1 MIGRMA
7 FWSGEKLLE
16 NKGVVIPFSDG
27 QVDCNAYTLRMGNCY
42 YRTADRET
50 GYEQKKTFLTDGES
64 FLIPA
69 GQFAYLLT
77 KEEVNIPHYAMA
89 FISMRTPMKFQGLI
103 NVSGFHVDPGYNG
116 KLVYAVYN
124 ASPSPIQICEND
136 KVFKIWFCDI
146 DRVSEQFYRGK
157 PLNDISNEIIK
168 GMSKEIFSLQT
179 VADKIRNLDNA
190 MNARLAGLQPTIDNL
205 GFIWRAIIIGVV
217 ASIAVSY
224 LALSLPVYSK
234 VGQDIVGWI
243 WPSRPAVLSPSQ
255 PSRPPSQSVP
265 SQ

>member
-1 MIGRMA
+1 MA

-16 NKGVVIPFSDG
+16 NKGVIIPFSDG
-27 QVDCNAYTLRMGNCY
+27 QVDCNAYTLRMGDCY
-42 YRTADRET
+42 YRTADLDT
-50 GYEQKKTFLTDGES
+50 GYEQKKTFLKDAES

-146 DRVSEQFYRGK
+146 DRVSEQFYHGI
-157 PLNDISNEIIK
+157 PLNDISNDIIK
-168 GMSKEIFSLQT
+168 GMSKEIFSLQS
-179 VADKIRNLDNA
+179 VANKIRDLENKMDA
-190 MNARLAGLQPTIDNL
+190 KLAGLQPTIDFLTN
-205 GFIWRAIIIGVV
+205 FYRAILIGIV
-217 ASIAVSY
+217 IAF
-224 LALSLPVYSK
+224 LAFVFPIALKSGQEF
-234 VGQDIVGWI
+234 VGRI
-243 WPSRPAVLSPSQ
+243 WPPRPAIVSPAQPSQ
-255 PSRPPSQSVP
+255 PPSP
-265 SQ
+265 